1 MAEGV
6 ADVAAG
12 LGFSARPTETVQPV
26 NASAL
31 ATATPITLSFIA
43 HLYRSVAGR
52 CRATRSH
59 IDVIGAGH
67 ELGRSPA
74 SPAATWRVRYAYPS
88 PDVSLCI
95 DIIWSPPSV
104 ARRVCP
110 RPGPS
115 ASTCRGAGRR
125 ATRKA
130 TVRVTDSRSD
140 DGARAMR
147 LVIGFVIGLVIGLVV
162 IAPAGREGSR
172 LSTANPGDA
181 RPAPTRSGPLGRRDQ
196 GLVTFEIG
204 DSTTS
209 KRGTRGTI
217 AHMDERES
225 LIERR
230 ILGVALDR
238 MRDEP
243 VVLLEG
249 PRTVGKST
257 ALRALA
263 RRTGGEILD
272 LDNLATRDAVLK
284 DPATIIAGSR
294 LTCIDEYQ
302 RAPSV
307 LDAIKA
313 ELNRSSR
320 PGQFVLTG
328 SARHE
333 SLPTAAQ
340 ALSGRLHRMTVYPL
354 AQSEIEGTAPDIL
367 ARLFTKPDQMA
378 QGRAS
383 QTTREDYIGRIT
395 RR

>member
-88 PDVSLCI
+88 PAVSLCI
-95 DIIWSPPSV
+95 DLIWSPPSV

-110 RPGPS
+110 GPGPC
-115 ASTCRGAGRR
+115 ASTCRGAERR

-140 DGARAMR
+140 DEARAMR
-147 LVIGFVIGLVIGLVV
+147 LVIGFVIAFVIGFVVIDLVDLDLDLDLVIHLAIAIAIAFVIGVV

-196 GLVTFEIG
+196 GLVSFEIG
-204 DSTTS
+204 GSTPS

-217 AHMDERES
+217 AHMDEREN

-230 ILGVALDR
+230 ILGVTLDR

-263 RRTGGEILD
+263 RSVADFPPGR
-272 LDNLATRDAVLK
+272 
-284 DPATIIAGSR
+284 GS
-294 LTCIDEYQ
+294 T
-302 RAPSV
+302 S
-307 LDAIKA
+307 
-313 ELNRSSR
+313 
-320 PGQFVLTG
+320 
-328 SARHE
+328 
-333 SLPTAAQ
+333 
-340 ALSGRLHRMTVYPL
+340 
-354 AQSEIEGTAPDIL
+354 
-367 ARLFTKPDQMA
+367 
-378 QGRAS
+378 
-383 QTTREDYIGRIT
+383 
-395 RR
+395 